1 MGYIHTSHEQEG
13 EPMAAD
19 ISMDIQDHIATITFN
34 RPEARNALSMEMRE
48 GLAEYTAMAE
58 FDPHVR
64 CVVLRGAGGHFMAGG
79 DVKSFKERQGL
90 PGTERQLA
98 VTRGLHTLHY
108 AIYRVR
114 RMPKPVIASVQGA
127 AAGAGVSLAIACDL
141 VIASEDAFFVLA
153 YANLGLSPDG
163 SSTWF
168 LPRAV
173 GQKRAMEMALLA
185 ERIDAETALDWGLIN
200 RVVPAAQLAAETDK
214 LARRLASGPTL
225 AYGRA
230 KALLSAS
237 FDNTMEHQLELEG
250 RSIAESMVTEDHVEG
265 VNAFIEKRTPVFKGR

>member
-1 MGYIHTSHEQEG
+1 
-13 EPMAAD
+13 MAAD
-19 ISMDIQDHIATITFN
+19 ISLDIQDHIATITFN

-58 FDPHVR
+58 FDPNVR
-64 CVVLRGAGGHFMAGG
+64 CVVLQGAGGHFMAGG